1 MIVDTKLGRFNGQL
15 RWYRG
20 IYPFV
25 LLFGTKGFFIY
36 QSLAE
41 GGNGM
46 LYNKLGFIGAGSIVH
61 TMIDGLIRNETIKS
75 EKIWVTNKENTD
87 RLLSL
92 WKKYDVNCTKDKNK
106 VLDSTDVIILAVK
119 PQDTMDVLR
128 EIKPVISD
136 KQLLISV
143 VAGVTCEKIESYL
156 QKDIAVIRVMPN
168 ISCAIGE
175 SATAVSRG
183 KYATERHL
191 NTACTLFE
199 ALGEVVVVDEANMDI
214 ITGLS
219 GSGPAYFYY
228 MVELMEKTAIAAGLS
243 EEVAKKLLLQT
254 LYGAAK
260 MLRDSNEDPS
270 SLRKKVTSPE
280 GTTKAALEVFQAMGL
295 EETVQKAVIK
305 AAARS
310 RELGLESVR

>member
-1 MIVDTKLGRFNGQL
+1 
-15 RWYRG
+15 
-20 IYPFV
+20 
-25 LLFGTKGFFIY
+25 
-36 QSLAE
+36 
-41 GGNGM
+41 M

>member
-1 MIVDTKLGRFNGQL
+1 
-15 RWYRG
+15 
-20 IYPFV
+20 
-25 LLFGTKGFFIY
+25 
-36 QSLAE
+36 
-41 GGNGM
+41 
-46 LYNKLGFIGAGSIVH
+46 
-61 TMIDGLIRNETIKS
+61 
-75 EKIWVTNKENTD
+75 
-87 RLLSL
+87 
-92 WKKYDVNCTKDKNK
+92 
-106 VLDSTDVIILAVK
+106 
-119 PQDTMDVLR
+119 
-128 EIKPVISD
+128 
-136 KQLLISV
+136 LISV